1 MAWAYKKD
9 VIESE
14 EDNKFSSVQTV
25 NQLEGCQANRDRN
38 VNLIIENK
46 Y

>member
-1 MAWAYKKD
+1 MAGAHKKD
-9 VIESE
+9 AESE
-14 EDNKFSSVQTV
+14 EDSKCPSGQTLD
-25 NQLEGCQANRDRN
+25 QPEGCQANRDRN